1 MYDQGHNQ
9 YMMREFYRKAR
20 LIHEFFLTFCVNLKI
35 SLKTLYIKREICSFP
50 LYTLHKFVF

>member
-20 LIHEFFLTFCVNLKI
+20 LIHEFMNQHDMCDMISSLKI
-35 SLKTLYIKREICSFP
+35 SDSLIFSHILC
-50 LYTLHKFVF
+50 